1 MTTFLDSFSYEIPPQ
16 GVAAAPYIYTVLT
29 RPRLFV
35 CVNLDFCVTTEFKVR
50 NTSIKHRVCLN
61 ITVFL
66 FHHLLHSPP
75 LIYNFSSILS
85 SPPVLVLYFFCPR
98 TSFIRSRLQLCA
110 GVFPHYDSSV
120 YSARVER
127 HPISRLGAPATRR
140 VLPPLG
146 NHGNH
151 TTLCPVCV
159 TEESTGRT

>member
-1 MTTFLDSFSYEIPPQ
+1 MKFHHKGSLLHHIC
-16 GVAAAPYIYTVLT
+16 TVLT

-35 CVNLDFCVTTEFKVR
+35 CVNVDFCVTTEFKCAEHFHQ
-50 NTSIKHRVCLN
+50 TQA
-61 ITVFL
+61 VFEYYC
-66 FHHLLHSPP
+66 FSFPSPP
-75 LIYNFSSILS
+75 SFSSPHLS
-85 SPPVLVLYFFCPR
+85 FFIHSLFPSCFGFVFFCPR
-98 TSFIRSRLQLCA
+98 TSFICSRLQLCA

-120 YSARVER
+120 YCARVER